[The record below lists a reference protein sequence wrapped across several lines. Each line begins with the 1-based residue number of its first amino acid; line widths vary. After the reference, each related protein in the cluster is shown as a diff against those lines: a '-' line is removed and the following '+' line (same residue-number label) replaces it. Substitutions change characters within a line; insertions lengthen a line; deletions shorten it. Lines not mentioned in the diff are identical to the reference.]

1 MVMSLMKTGPLLLVL
16 AAMADLCHG
25 SGSSPLEDPCFKP
38 ISAVTCRLSQD
49 DSGEACSW
57 CSSELLPSKCLPP
70 SMAKFLPTFLFTC
83 DGQSNAAADANG
95 EAKAMTVQ
103 QPPEVSGDAPALP
116 EEATAAAGSDPAEDY
131 CVTATSADECRS
143 MVDKTGET
151 CSWCTSESIP
161 ATCLPPALAKYLP
174 PFVFTC
180 DNNADAEEVET
191 TTALE
196 QQQQQEELP
205 WGELLDL
212 LDDYL
217 YRPEHADMD
226 WAEQGRAAIMRH
238 PAAQQIGEDDWYET
252 KLFEEHK
259 AAMKDRPVGQEEVD
273 VTGGDLGEWCVS
285 ATTAEECRSSVDEGG
300 TTCVWCTCQS
310 VPSECVPAAI
320 AKKLP
325 KVVFNCDNNE
335 DEDEDGTAATLG
347 QEERENALFRE
358 WKEKHGVTYAD
369 EEEERERMGV
379 FRDNLRQV
387 ADDAVTPRS
396 YSLGLNRFS
405 DMTWEEFQ
413 ATRLG
418 FGSALSA
425 SQNCSATH
433 VGSQYRALGLSK
445 GRAPPAARDWRDL
458 GAVSVVKNQDHCGS
472 CWTFSTTGCLESH
485 HYLRTGEMVLLSEQ
499 QLLDCAGAY
508 DNHGCN
514 GGLPSHAFEYIASAG
529 GLDTEEAYPYMA
541 EESGLCSFADRG
553 IGADVMR
560 SVNITFQ
567 DERELLEAVGNTG
580 PVSVA
585 FQVAPDFKAYAGGVY
600 DNPSCSTLPEQVNHA
615 VLCVGYGT
623 TEEGVD
629 YWIIKNSWGPE
640 WGLDGFF
647 HMARGKNMCGVADC
661 ASFPLVP

>member
-1 MVMSLMKTGPLLLVL
+1 MVMSLTKTGPLLLAL
-16 AAMADLCHG
+16 AAVADLCHARSG
-25 SGSSPLEDPCFKP
+25 SGSPLEDPCLKP
-38 ISAVTCRLSQD
+38 ISAITCRLSHD
-49 DSGEACSW
+49 ESGEACSW
-57 CSSELLPSKCLPP
+57 CESELLPSKCLPP
-70 SMAKFLPTFLFTC
+70 SMAKYLPPFLFTC
-83 DGQSNAAADANG
+83 DGQSNAAAAAAADADG
-95 EAKAMTVQ
+95 EGKAMTVQQQQ
-103 QPPEVSGDAPALP
+103 QPPEVSGDAPAGLP
-116 EEATAAAGSDPAEDY
+116 EEEEATAAAAVGSDPAEDY

-151 CSWCTSESIP
+151 CSWCISESIP
-161 ATCLPPALAKYLP
+161 ATCLPPSLAKYLP
-174 PFVFTC
+174 PFMFTC
-180 DNNADAEEVET
+180 DNNAEEVRLFLGVVNQS
-191 TTALE
+191 AI
-196 QQQQQEELP
+196 EELP

-212 LDDYL
+212 LDDYM

-226 WAEQGRAAIMRH
+226 WAEKGRAAIMRH
-238 PAAQQIGEDDWYET
+238 PAAQQIGENDCK
-252 KLFEEHK
+252 KLFEEQK
-259 AAMKDRPVGQEEVD
+259 TALKDRFAGQEEGEM
-273 VTGGDLGEWCVS
+273 TGGDLGEWCVT
-285 ATTAEECRSSVDEGG
+285 ATTADECRSSVDESG
-300 TTCVWCTCQS
+300 TTCVWCTCQA
-310 VPSECVPAAI
+310 VPSECVPAAT

-335 DEDEDGTAATLG
+335 DEDEDGTTATLG
-347 QEERENALFRE
+347 REEVENAVFRD

-369 EEEERERMGV
+369 EDEERMRMGV
-379 FRDNLRQV
+379 FRDNLGQV
-387 ADDAVTPRS
+387 LELTPRS

-405 DMTWEEFQ
+405 DMTWCEFQ

-499 QLLDCAGAY
+499 QLVDCAGAY
-508 DNHGCN
+508 DNHGCS

-553 IGADVMR
+553 IGADVIR

-585 FQVAPDFKAYAGGVY
+585 FQV
-600 DNPSCSTLPEQVNHA
+600 
-615 VLCVGYGT
+615 
-623 TEEGVD
+623 
-629 YWIIKNSWGPE
+629 
-640 WGLDGFF
+640 
-647 HMARGKNMCGVADC
+647 
-661 ASFPLVP
+661 